1 MTDKFILLLYYSRRL
16 QGIEQDQLLGSLLS
30 FFFFLLSAICF
41 LHTAW

>member
-16 QGIEQDQLLGSLLS
+16 QGIEQDELLGSLLA
-30 FFFFLLSAICF
+30 AICF